1 MRTAQAEAQPPLSKV
16 GNIAHNI
23 TQAFADYQQG
33 RLADAE
39 TICNAILAA
48 EPEQFDALHLLGL
61 LRHAQKRNAEALQ
74 LVGAVLKRAPR
85 SAEVLSNYGLV
96 LAALSRHEEAL
107 ACFDEA
113 LHYSAGY
120 VNALQNRAAALKS
133 LARDEE
139 ALVAFEAILATKDDD
154 VDALNECGG
163 LHMGLG
169 RPEAAVAC
177 YDRALAAAP
186 QVAELHINKGSAL
199 GALNRFDD
207 ALQSFADAIAVAPE
221 RAEAHYKAGLIRL
234 RLGDF
239 SGGWRDYEWRWQTE
253 RKPIVRQVAA
263 PLWLGEQPIKG
274 KTIFLLGEQG
284 FGDTIQFIRYAPLVA
299 ALGATVLVDVP
310 PQLREIVASVPG
322 VSSVF
327 CGAESAPHVDF
338 RCPLLT
344 LPLSFQT
351 EMATI
356 PVNVPYIR
364 PREEHVAKWREKL
377 PQNGR
382 LRIGL
387 CWAGSPEHLN
397 NRNRSIALERFAKVL
412 SVPNLDFVSV
422 QKEVS
427 ERQATILRENNVAQ
441 LGQGFQDF
449 ADTAAVLA
457 QLDLLISVDTS
468 VAHLAG
474 AMGKPV
480 ALFLPWSPD
489 WRWMHERTGSPWYP
503 TMLFF
508 RQMTRGDWDGPL
520 DQLCQELA
528 AVAAR
533 SAAMTAS

>member
-1 MRTAQAEAQPPLSKV
+1 MRTAQAEAQPPLSKAS
-16 GNIAHNI
+16 NIAHNI
-23 TQAFADYQQG
+23 EHAFAHYQQG

-48 EPEQFDALHLLGL
+48 EPEDFDALHLLGL
-61 LRHAQKRNAEALQ
+61 LRHAQERNAEALR

-85 SAEVLSNYGLV
+85 SAEVLSNYGLI

-107 ACFDEA
+107 VCFEEA
-113 LHYSAGY
+113 LDHSAGY
-120 VNALQNRAAALKS
+120 LNALRNRAASLKA

-139 ALVAFEAILATKDDD
+139 ALLAFAAIVATKDDD
-154 VDALNECGG
+154 IDALNECGG
-163 LHMGLG
+163 LHMRLS
-169 RPEAAVAC
+169 RPDAAIAC
-177 YDRALAAAP
+177 YDKALAIAP

-199 GALNRFDD
+199 AASNRFDD
-207 ALQSFADAIAVAPE
+207 ALHSFAAAIAIAPG
-221 RAEAHYKAGLIRL
+221 RAEAHYKASLIRL
-234 RLGDF
+234 RVGDF
-239 SGGWRDYEWRWQTE
+239 RSGWRDYEWRWRCE
-253 RKPIVRQVAA
+253 RTPIVRRVAA
-263 PLWLGEQPIKG
+263 PLWLGERPIKG

-310 PQLREIVASVPG
+310 PQLREIAASVPG
-322 VSSVF
+322 VSSVV
-327 CGAESAPHVDF
+327 CGAEPTPHVDY

-351 EMATI
+351 EVATI
-356 PVNVPYIR
+356 PANVPYIR
-364 PREEHVAKWREKL
+364 PPEERVAKWRERL

-382 LRIGL
+382 LRVGL

-397 NRNRSIALERFAKVL
+397 DRNRSIAIERFAKVL

-422 QKEVS
+422 QKEVN
-427 ERQATILRENNVAQ
+427 ERQAAILHENNVVE
-441 LGQGFQDF
+441 LGQDFQDF

-480 ALFLPWSPD
+480 ALLLPWSPD
-489 WRWMHERTGSPWYP
+489 WRWMHERTGTPWYP

-508 RQMTRGDWDGPL
+508 RQATRGDWDGPFE
-520 DQLCQELA
+520 QLYQELSA
-528 AVAAR
+528 LAVR
-533 SAAMTAS
+533 RPKASG